1 MTYPSPL
8 KVVSRKLA
16 DNIVIS
22 SSPFKRSNTLN
33 FGARMALFNY
43 GESIVVWSAL
53 PFGSHILEALVLLTG
68 QKSSDASSF
77 NVTHLIVPD
86 AEHTMAA
93 KSFKEKF
100 PEIKILAM
108 ENVNIG
114 DGIKPDYVVTE
125 KSGNKVL
132 DKSLL
137 SSELGLTDPPLV
149 DNFEFV
155 YLPTHVNRELVAYEK
170 NSKILFEADLLFNLQ
185 PKNLEQFSTATG
197 YSSNF
202 NPHSGLS
209 FLTRYLRPE
218 SSVGRYMFNKIVK
231 SSDPQAKKGLQA
243 IHSWNFDQI
252 VMCHGNVIEHGA
264 KAQFERVFRSV
275 L

>member
-132 DKSLL
+132 TSRCYPWNWALQTHLL
-137 SSELGLTDPPLV
+137 STTLNLSTCPP
-149 DNFEFV
+149 
-155 YLPTHVNRELVAYEK
+155 T
-170 NSKILFEADLLFNLQ
+170 
-185 PKNLEQFSTATG
+185 
-197 YSSNF
+197 
-202 NPHSGLS
+202 
-209 FLTRYLRPE
+209 
-218 SSVGRYMFNKIVK
+218 
-231 SSDPQAKKGLQA
+231 
-243 IHSWNFDQI
+243 
-252 VMCHGNVIEHGA
+252 
-264 KAQFERVFRSV
+264 
-275 L
+275 

>member
-1 MTYPSPL
+1 
-8 KVVSRKLA
+8 
-16 DNIVIS
+16 
-22 SSPFKRSNTLN
+22 
-33 FGARMALFNY
+33 MALFNY

-53 PFGSHILEALVLLTG
+53 PFGSHILDALVLLTG
-68 QKSSDASSF
+68 QKSSDASSY

-137 SSELGLTDPPLV
+137 SLELGLTDPPLV

-170 NSKILFEADLLFNLQ
+170 NSKIVFEADLLFNLQ

-197 YSSNF
+197 FSSSF

-231 SSDPQAKKGLQA
+231 SSDPRAKKGLQA
-243 IHSWNFDQI
+243 IHLWNFDQM

-264 KAQFERVFRSV
+264 RAQFERVFRSV

>member
-100 PEIKILAM
+100 PEMKILAM

-137 SSELGLTDPPLV
+137 SLELGLTDPPLV

-243 IHSWNFDQI
+243 IHLWNFDQI